1 MDSYLIATSDLI
13 LWSSWSWPQCW
24 CGSTQLDQVKT
35 EENSIHEGIPFAILD
50 YEICGVVDSQR
61 QCASCGKSTG
71 IILTKLIDCQSRIP
85 KELFVFGGPGLVEH
99 LGLLDALA
107 DPTSA
112 LSLAL
117 PHLDLQH

>member
-1 MDSYLIATSDLI
+1 MIATSDLI

-24 CGSTQLDQVKT
+24 CGSSQLDQVKT
-35 EENSIHEGIPFAILD
+35 EENSIHKGILFAILD

-61 QCASCGKSTG
+61 QSASCGKSTG
-71 IILTKLIDCQSRIP
+71 IILTKLIDCQSCTSP

-99 LGLLDALA
+99 LGLADALA

-117 PHLDLQH
+117 SHLDLQH

>member
-1 MDSYLIATSDLI
+1 M
-13 LWSSWSWPQCW
+13 
-24 CGSTQLDQVKT
+24 
-35 EENSIHEGIPFAILD
+35 
-50 YEICGVVDSQR
+50 VDSQR

>member
-1 MDSYLIATSDLI
+1 M
-13 LWSSWSWPQCW
+13 
-24 CGSTQLDQVKT
+24 
-35 EENSIHEGIPFAILD
+35 FAILD

-61 QCASCGKSTG
+61 QSASCGKSTG
-71 IILTKLIDCQSRIP
+71 IILTKLVDCQSSTP
-85 KELFVFGGPGLVEH
+85 KELFVFSGSRLVEH
-99 LGLLDALA
+99 LGLADAVA